1 MHIIV
6 KGVDRMKKIRTF
18 VEKNKWI
25 TNFFFISLFIIISY
39 IWTMEWPELFD
50 GAEEIYNLF
59 FQLAIGY
66 IINFMF
72 YITQVYIPNSNRDI
86 TVRKCIA
93 KRIEQLINDMDASL
107 SHLAVVY
114 AKGHSGKSYT
124 DEELNS
130 LLNLRFSD
138 KVKVLNASRTTRDNY
153 VYFSVR
159 EWLLKCIT
167 DTEKDIDNLY
177 KYYANDISTNLME
190 VLEAIPRTTYHSIM
204 KTLLSS
210 PGDTNFSECNT
221 NFFSDY
227 YHLMQ
232 KLENIKDND
241 YS

>member
-1 MHIIV
+1 MNRIKAFI
-6 KGVDRMKKIRTF
+6 K
-18 VEKNKWI
+18 KNKWI
-25 TNFFFISLFIIISY
+25 TAFFFVSLFIIVSY

-72 YITQVYIPNSNRDI
+72 YITQVYIPNSSRDI
-86 TVRKCIA
+86 TVRKCIS

-107 SHLAVVY
+107 SQLAAVY
-114 AKGHSGKSYT
+114 AKGHSGKTYT
-124 DEELNS
+124 DDELNA

-138 KVKVLNASRTTRDNY
+138 KVNVLNASRTTRDNL

-159 EWLLKCIT
+159 EWLIKCIT

-177 KYYANDISTNLME
+177 NYYANDISINLME
-190 VLEAIPRTTYHSIM
+190 VLEAILRSTYHSIM
-204 KTLLSS
+204 KTMLSV
-210 PGDTNFSECNT
+210 PNDTDFSSCNS
-221 NFFSDY
+221 NFFADY
-227 YHLMQ
+227 YHLIQ
-232 KLENIKDND
+232 KLKSINDNE